1 MLYKMDLGAGVNRI
15 LENMHAQADSGE
27 EYLLSLTEFVRGNFS
42 SEPVNEDINA
52 ILDYSLKTLAKF
64 AETKNI
70 KLLKKF
76 NAEGLV
82 FADKKKFRQACFHI
96 IKNFCRAMP
105 AGGKIYI
112 KTENLEENIKVE
124 FRDSRTV
131 IQQAGDKNIFDS
143 IAASGNNGTGIEL
156 SIPEYIIKSIGGSF
170 KINNL
175 SQGASVTISLPVNE
189 KLTGPNR
196 QPK

>member
-1 MLYKMDLGAGVNRI
+1 
-15 LENMHAQADSGE
+15 
-27 EYLLSLTEFVRGNFS
+27 
-42 SEPVNEDINA
+42 
-52 ILDYSLKTLAKF
+52 
-64 AETKNI
+64 
-70 KLLKKF
+70 
-76 NAEGLV
+76 
-82 FADKKKFRQACFHI
+82 
-96 IKNFCRAMP
+96 P

-112 KTENLEENIKVE
+112 KTENLEDMIKVE
-124 FRDSRTV
+124 FRDSPTV
-131 IQQAGDKNIFDS
+131 IHQAGDQNIFDS

-175 SQGASVTISLPVNE
+175 SHGASVTISLPVNE